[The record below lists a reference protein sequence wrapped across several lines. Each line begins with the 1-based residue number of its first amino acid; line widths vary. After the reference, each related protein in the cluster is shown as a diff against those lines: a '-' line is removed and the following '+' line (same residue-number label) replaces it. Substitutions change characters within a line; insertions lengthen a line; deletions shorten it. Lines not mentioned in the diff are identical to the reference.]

1 MNNKTEDKQ
10 IQFVNWFR
18 QSSPYIHSHRKRTFV
33 IFFGGD
39 VVQGENFAHF
49 IHDISLLNSLGVRL
63 VLVHGARP
71 QIEKQI
77 QALGLESTYSE
88 NLRVTDTQT
97 LPAVEQAVGQVRVNI
112 EARLSMGLIN
122 TPMAGA
128 SLSVVSGNYV
138 TARPYGVRNGVDYI
152 HTGEVRKIDTKSIQA
167 QLALGNITLL
177 SPIGYSPSGEA
188 FNLHAEDV
196 ATEAAIALEA
206 DKLIM
211 MTSGFLQNKK
221 NELITQLDINQ
232 AKKLLLK
239 DCFNTELQSHLNNA
253 TQACERGVTRSH
265 LINHLIDGSLLIEL
279 YSRDGCGTLV
289 SAEQY
294 EGLRTA
300 TIDDVGGILEII
312 QPMENQGVLAQRSRE
327 QLELEIS
334 QFNVIER
341 DGMIIACAALY
352 PYPDESMAEVAC
364 LAVHPDYRRS
374 GRGDSLLQQIE
385 SQAIKSNL
393 SQLFLLTTHTAHW
406 FIERGFVESDIEKL
420 PVSKKGLYNLQRN
433 SKIFVKELDIEER

>member
-1 MNNKTEDKQ
+1 MNKITDSKQ
-10 IQFVNWFR
+10 QFIDWFR

-39 VVQGENFAHF
+39 VVQGDNFAHF

-71 QIEKQI
+71 QIEKQVSN
-77 QALGLESTYSE
+77 LGLTSSYA
-88 NLRVTDTQT
+88 NNIRITDRLT
-97 LPAVEQAVGQVRVNI
+97 LPAVEQAIGQVRVNI

-128 SLSVVSGNYV
+128 SLRVVSGNYV
-138 TARPYGVRNGVDYI
+138 TARPYGVREGIDYF
-152 HTGEVRKIDTKSIQA
+152 HTGEVRKIDTAAIRS
-167 QLALGNITLL
+167 QLELGNITLL

-196 ATEAAIALEA
+196 ATEAAIALKA

-211 MTSGFLQNKK
+211 MTDGFLQNKDA
-221 NELITQLDINQ
+221 ELITQLDIKQ

-253 TQACERGVTRSH
+253 TQACDRGVTRAH
-265 LINHLIDGSLLIEL
+265 LINHQIDGSLLIEL
-279 YSRDGCGTLV
+279 YSRDGCGTLI

-300 TIDDVGGILEII
+300 NIDDVGGILEII
-312 QPMENQGVLAQRSRE
+312 QPMEEQGVLAERSRE
-327 QLELEIS
+327 QLELEIT

-341 DGMIIACAALY
+341 DGMIIACAGLY
-352 PYPDESMAEVAC
+352 PYAEEGMAEVAC
-364 LAVHPDYRRS
+364 LAVHPDYRQS
-374 GRGDSLLQQIE
+374 GRGDILLQQLE
-385 SQAIKSNL
+385 TQAKKLNL
-393 SQLFLLTTHTAHW
+393 KQLFLLTTHTAHW
-406 FIERGFVESDIEKL
+406 FIERGFLEQETDNL
-420 PVSKKGLYNLQRN
+420 PISKKSLYNLQRN
-433 SKIFVKELDIEER
+433 SKVFIKEIN